1 MLLSD
6 PLVLAYI
13 AAAYLLGSTVK
24 GVTGFGALLVA
35 VPLMSLAMDPAV
47 AVELTGGPVLV
58 SNIWQVIDSRHLTW
72 AARRFWPLLV
82 TLVPSAFIGS
92 QFLALTDSRF
102 TSAAIGIMVLLFC
115 LTWVLPVKIEIP
127 PDKERLGAPLAG
139 AISGLV
145 GGATILSGSVVIMY
159 LVALKLTKDQFVGTI
174 ALIYLGT
181 SIPIY
186 LTLTWFGRIGTA
198 DMAVSA
204 GLIVPAILGM
214 VLGRMIRNRVSQK
227 LFQNLVM
234 VLLTAVGVLLV
245 TRAF

>member
-13 AAAYLLGSTVK
+13 ALAYLAGSTVK
-24 GVTGFGALLVA
+24 GVTGFGALLIS

-47 AVELTGGPVLV
+47 AVALTGGPVLV
-58 SNIWQVIDSRHLTW
+58 SNIWQAVDSRHFMW
-72 AARRFWPLLV
+72 AVRRFWPLLV
-82 TLVPSAFIGS
+82 TLVPAAFIGS

-115 LTWVLPVKIEIP
+115 LTWILPVKLEVAP
-127 PDKERLGAPLAG
+127 RSERFGAPIAG
-139 AISGLV
+139 IVSGLV

-186 LTLTWFGRIGTA
+186 LTLAWFGRIGAT

-204 GLIVPAILGM
+204 GLVGPAILGM
-214 VLGRMIRNRVSQK
+214 VLGRMIRDRVSQRH
-227 LFQNLVM
+227 FQAMVM
-234 VLLTAVGVLLV
+234 ALLAAVGVLLV
-245 TRAF
+245 ARAF